1 MPVGITDLAH
11 SLRKHAGPQQPPLP
25 LGHWHQ
31 LVCAALGHKSLASF
45 QAAQVAEREPPQF
58 DHVSYVV
65 ADVDLLAQRANEFS
79 LSLTKDRLRT
89 LVKAAFGERL
99 PRMKVTHS
107 YADLAAEFQEAAQL
121 AVLSADEVNSAI
133 AGANHDGIKEIY
145 FESDLE
151 PHRATLDEPFTET
164 VSVQVTLGLDLERPY
179 WGHQIMCEAAVT
191 STRSGLRCFDK
202 PEVVVVSARLDHDDD
217 GPPVRS
223 LAQALADALG
233 IDVKEA
239 EDLVDAEPLELSGHS
254 GEVVYDYEFD
264 FANHASPAL
273 AAKLMRTRGSLRLK
287 VGPDFFEGVRSMDF
301 PN

>member
-65 ADVDLLAQRANEFS
+65 ADLDLLAQRANEFS
-79 LSLTKDRLRT
+79 LSLTKDHLRT

-145 FESDLE
+145 FEPNGYEMPDSDEYHILE
-151 PHRATLDEPFTET
+151 DGFGKDRATEICI
-164 VSVQVTLGLDLERPY
+164 ERI
-179 WGHQIMCEAAVT
+179 QKKLM
-191 STRSGLRCFDK
+191 
-202 PEVVVVSARLDHDDD
+202 
-217 GPPVRS
+217 
-223 LAQALADALG
+223 
-233 IDVKEA
+233 
-239 EDLVDAEPLELSGHS
+239 
-254 GEVVYDYEFD
+254 
-264 FANHASPAL
+264 
-273 AAKLMRTRGSLRLK
+273 AKLS
-287 VGPDFFEGVRSMDF
+287 PQS
-301 PN
+301 